1 MAIEINRL
9 FINEKKNN
17 LKYYFSFFFVALLLK
32 LATNS
37 LQQLTNYIEEN
48 SAR

>member
-1 MAIEINRL
+1 MASEINRL
-9 FINEKKNN
+9 FINEKKIILNI
-17 LKYYFSFFFVALLLK
+17 SFVFFVALLLK

>member
-1 MAIEINRL
+1 MASEINRL
-9 FINEKKNN
+9 FINEKKIILNVIF
-17 LKYYFSFFFVALLLK
+17 LFFVALLLK